1 MSSDLSSA
9 FRDAAA
15 YLSSASSLSKVSTV
29 TKLELYGLFKH
40 LTVAPAPNT
49 SRPSIFDMTGR
60 AKWDAWSAAFQ
71 SYGTQSG
78 EAEQRYLSIAGDL
91 GWTESSGVTT
101 TPGVLVEDGSQGSEG
116 DIWDKADAPSNHG
129 AGGMGNSV
137 SAVASAPLDERDAKT
152 PHGMAVSNDVAGL
165 EAYLNAHPEA
175 DLNELDEYGYT
186 PLHLACDR
194 GNSGI
199 VRTLLARG
207 ADRSLKDPD
216 EFTALELANVAGHD
230 DIVALITE

>member
-1 MSSDLSSA
+1 
-9 FRDAAA
+9 
-15 YLSSASSLSKVSTV
+15 
-29 TKLELYGLFKH
+29 
-40 LTVAPAPNT
+40 
-49 SRPSIFDMTGR
+49 MTGR

-175 DLNELDEYGYT
+175 DLNELDEYVGFDGYAGYTMLKGIFLQGYT

-207 ADRSLKDPD
+207 ADRSLKVCCALP
-216 EFTALELANVAGHD
+216 FTSHN
-230 DIVALITE
+230 I